1 VVSAWSCNADAVL
14 LLGRFLSWV
23 DNFVFDIYFNLNDV
37 VARRAQ
43 GRIVLKK
50 IVAVLDLT
58 SPFLPSPSY
67 ICRSSYYFCVVTFR
81 LRHMISAATAYIQW
95 ICFQIVY
102 YMLAGDGYRTAVKVC
117 VQAFCSCSSLPE
129 LIWLLFSSLDQ
140 MKIFSFSSPLMKSRT
155 WNLYPAPSNVVR
167 IR

>member
-1 VVSAWSCNADAVL
+1 ML
-14 LLGRFLSWV
+14 LLGRLSWV

-50 IVAVLDLT
+50 VVAVLNLT
-58 SPFLPSPSY
+58 SPFLPAPSY
-67 ICRSSYYFCVVTFR
+67 ICRSSYYSCVVTFK
-81 LRHMISAATAYIQW
+81 LMHMISAATAYIQW

-117 VQAFCSCSSLPE
+117 VQDFCNCSSLHVQPE

-140 MKIFSFSSPLMKSRT
+140 MRIFSFSSPLMKSQT